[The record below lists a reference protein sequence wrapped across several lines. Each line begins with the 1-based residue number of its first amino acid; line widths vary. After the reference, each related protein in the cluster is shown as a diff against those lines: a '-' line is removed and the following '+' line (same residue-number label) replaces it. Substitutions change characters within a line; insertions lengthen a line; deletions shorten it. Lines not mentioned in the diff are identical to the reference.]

1 MLTGLSFIDL
11 PRVIACDFRKLAMS
25 QAEESVPDTNG
36 PGTAVAVKTRPKP
49 PKPKRLRPWQV
60 LLHNDEVNDMLYVVD
75 TIVEL
80 TTLNRDDAVQRMLD
94 AHKMHISLL
103 LTTHR
108 EHAELLCEQFQSKR
122 LKVTAEPAP

>member
-1 MLTGLSFIDL
+1 
-11 PRVIACDFRKLAMS
+11 MS
-25 QAEESVPDTNG
+25 PSDKPAPDADEPVGST
-36 PGTAVAVKTRPKP
+36 AVKTRPKP

-60 LLHNDEVNDMLYVVD
+60 LLHNDEVNDMLYVVE
-75 TIVEL
+75 TIMEL
-80 TTLNRDDAVQRMLD
+80 TTLDREEAVQRMVE
-94 AHKMHISLL
+94 AHRMDIALL

>member
-1 MLTGLSFIDL
+1 
-11 PRVIACDFRKLAMS
+11 MS
-25 QAEESVPDTNG
+25 QVDESAPDTSG
-36 PGTAVAVKTRPKP
+36 PGTSTAVKTKPKP

-60 LLHNDEVNDMLYVVD
+60 LLHNDEVNDMLYVVE
-75 TIVEL
+75 TIMEL
-80 TTLNRDDAVQRMLD
+80 TTLDREEAVQRMVE
-94 AHKMHISLL
+94 AHRMDIALL

>member
-1 MLTGLSFIDL
+1 MF
-11 PRVIACDFRKLAMS
+11 
-25 QAEESVPDTNG
+25 QADESDPDANG
-36 PGTAVAVKTRPKP
+36 PGTCVAVKTRPKP

-60 LLHNDEVNDMLYVVD
+60 LLHNNDVNDILYVVD

-80 TTLNRDDAVQRMLD
+80 TTLNRDDAVQRTLD
-94 AHKMHISLL
+94 AHKRNIALL

>member
-1 MLTGLSFIDL
+1 
-11 PRVIACDFRKLAMS
+11 MS
-25 QAEESVPDTNG
+25 QVDESDLDTSG
-36 PGTAVAVKTRPKP
+36 AGASTAVKTRPKP

-60 LLHNDEVNDMLYVVD
+60 LLHNDEVNDMLYVVE
-75 TIVEL
+75 TIMEL
-80 TTLNRDDAVQRMLD
+80 TTLDREEAVQRMVE
-94 AHKMHISLL
+94 AHRMDIALL

>member
-1 MLTGLSFIDL
+1 
-11 PRVIACDFRKLAMS
+11 MS
-25 QAEESVPDTNG
+25 QVDESDPDTSG
-36 PGTAVAVKTRPKP
+36 PGTSTAVKTRPKP

-60 LLHNDEVNDMLYVVD
+60 LLHNDQVNDMLYVVE
-75 TIVEL
+75 TIMEL
-80 TTLNRDDAVQRMLD
+80 TTLDREEAVQRMVE
-94 AHKMHISLL
+94 AHRMDIALL